1 MLGQT
6 ESVFTRQV
14 QIDQKNVN
22 AGFLGANT
30 MFAGRVLCAPTFCL
44 ATFFAVAATPL
55 LWRYAPQRVRRH
67 SGEGYSL
74 WPADHTPAIVL

>member
-14 QIDQKNVN
+14 QIYQKNVN

-44 ATFFAVAATPL
+44 ATFFAVAATDLPPFAIPL
-55 LWRYAPQRVRRH
+55 ISWK
-67 SGEGYSL
+67 SGL
-74 WPADHTPAIVL
+74 RLI